1 MARKKPSTKSSPAKA
16 GKGQSESKEVCMRH
30 MGVTLC
36 GNPDDVKNVLS
47 LLEQQERETTAISDT
62 VGAVSDS
69 LDETGGIVASSEP
82 SEDTQ
87 PDDLSSPGDVD
98 DNDCL
103 CTCKAG
109 FGGKVRIAEEE
120 EI

>member
-1 MARKKPSTKSSPAKA
+1 
-16 GKGQSESKEVCMRH
+16 

-36 GNPDDVKNVLS
+36 GNPDAVKNVLS

-62 VGAVSDS
+62 AGAANDS
-69 LDETGGIVASSEP
+69 LDETGDIVASSDP

-87 PDDLSSPGDVD
+87 PDDLSSPGDD
-98 DNDCL
+98 EENDCL
-103 CTCKAG
+103 CTWKPE
-109 FGGKVRIAEEE
+109 FGRKMRIAEEE

>member
-1 MARKKPSTKSSPAKA
+1 MATKTPSKSSPGKT

-47 LLEQQERETTAISDT
+47 LLEQQERDKPAISDT
-62 VGAVSDS
+62 AGSASDS
-69 LDETGGIVASSEP
+69 MDETGGIVASSEP
-82 SEDTQ
+82 SADTQ
-87 PDDLSSPGDVD
+87 PDDVSSPGDAE

-103 CTCKAG
+103 CTCKPG
-109 FGGKVRIAEEE
+109 FGGKMRIAEEE